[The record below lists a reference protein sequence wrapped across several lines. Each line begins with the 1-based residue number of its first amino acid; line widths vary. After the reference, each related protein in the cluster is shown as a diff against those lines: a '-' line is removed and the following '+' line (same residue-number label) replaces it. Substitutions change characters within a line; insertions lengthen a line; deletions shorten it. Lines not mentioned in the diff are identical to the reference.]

1 MIKYYKKFIAI
12 LINAIPIILMVG
24 LIPVIK
30 NDYWLTAVYLIII
43 IASLFIKYEK
53 NDLIYMIFGFCIMVI
68 SEYFFISTGVEIFI
82 RKSLFG
88 VMPVWLPFL
97 WAYGF
102 LAIKRANNILEK

>member
-53 NDLIYMIFGFCIMVI
+53 NDLILVRLVDGICVSRNARSWPF
-68 SEYFFISTGVEIFI
+68 
-82 RKSLFG
+82 SLT
-88 VMPVWLPFL
+88 
-97 WAYGF
+97 
-102 LAIKRANNILEK
+102 